1 MLIDTAQMLNHY
13 ILMEGIINYPNSTL
27 MCCELNNAEN
37 GETIFIDA
45 KKVADILKDTNLEP
59 FNKIKNFE
67 IIHERSG

>member
-1 MLIDTAQMLNHY
+1 
-13 ILMEGIINYPNSTL
+13 

-45 KKVADILKDTNLEP
+45 KKVADILKDTNLEL

-67 IIHERSG
+67 IIHERSGDLKEESYFV